1 MCEIWILSKD
11 TCEFLHVFFEKR
23 PDFNNQHTVRKML
36 YYFSQSALTLWQSQ
50 ETSISNK
57 DLYRA
62 ETSDVRYCDRSTHK
76 TNVFRWQQV
85 FLSNKVKNKVY
96 IILFQKCELRNS
108 NFLKNFSFWR
118 LYSRQNINKKW
129 FFLTTE
135 MT

>member
-1 MCEIWILSKD
+1 MKFEFYQKILANSFMFSLKKD
-11 TCEFLHVFFEKR
+11 LISITNIQLVKRLH
-23 PDFNNQHTVRKML
+23 
-36 YYFSQSALTLWQSQ
+36 YFSQSALTLWQSQ

-62 ETSDVRYCDRSTHK
+62 ETSDVRYCERSTHK

-85 FLSNKVKNKVY
+85 FLSNKVKSKVY
-96 IILFQKCELRNS
+96 IILFQKYELRNS
-108 NFLKNFSFWR
+108 NLLKNFSFWR

-129 FFLTTE
+129 LFLTTE